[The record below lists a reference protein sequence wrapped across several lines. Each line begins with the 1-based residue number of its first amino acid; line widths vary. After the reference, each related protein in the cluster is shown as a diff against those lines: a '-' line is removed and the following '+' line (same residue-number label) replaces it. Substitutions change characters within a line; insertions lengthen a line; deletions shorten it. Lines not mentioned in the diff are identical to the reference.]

1 MARQQEPIS
10 LILCGRGIIPQRAA
24 GSWQRLMKNHK
35 ISRGNVKKAAIA
47 SLSWTFLTTF
57 LGLIQV
63 WITMVI
69 SYLLKNKEYNL
80 RVALEEGSLLFFIM
94 AVTIAITIDY
104 HFSEN
109 IHLPQWIRSVM
120 FTLLPFLIGI
130 LVTALYSTLY
140 IADENELNQSAF
152 IATQSFLIGLTILY
166 AFIAKLLIFLYEESN
181 K

>member
-1 MARQQEPIS
+1 
-10 LILCGRGIIPQRAA
+10 
-24 GSWQRLMKNHK
+24 
-35 ISRGNVKKAAIA
+35 
-47 SLSWTFLTTF
+47 
-57 LGLIQV
+57 
-63 WITMVI
+63 
-69 SYLLKNKEYNL
+69 
-80 RVALEEGSLLFFIM
+80 M